1 MNNIE
6 EIAYNALVEKF
17 GKSWDAIDSSI
28 IIEKLE
34 GCKHLFALASK
45 KFLNNPSA
53 HNYNILQTAMMAFQ
67 YWNQKQ
73 SNQFTL
79 AADF

>member
-17 GKSWDAIDSSI
+17 GKSWDAIDSHI

-34 GCKHLFALASK
+34 GCKTLFALASK
-45 KFLNNPSA
+45 KFLNSPSA
-53 HNYNILQTAMMAFQ
+53 YNYNMLQTAMIAFQ

-73 SNQFTL
+73 SNKFTL
-79 AADF
+79 SAEF

>member
-17 GKSWDAIDSSI
+17 GKSWDAIDSPI

-34 GCKHLFALASK
+34 GCKTLFALASK
-45 KFLNNPSA
+45 NFLNSPSA
-53 HNYNILQTAMMAFQ
+53 YNYNMLQTAMIAFQ

-73 SNQFTL
+73 SNKFTL
-79 AADF
+79 SAEF